1 MGYLIGFS
9 GNFEKFQMEDVFINI
24 LSIFFFA

>member
-9 GNFEKFQMEDVFINI
+9 GILEKFQVEYDFSDI
-24 LSIFFFA
+24 LSTLKEK